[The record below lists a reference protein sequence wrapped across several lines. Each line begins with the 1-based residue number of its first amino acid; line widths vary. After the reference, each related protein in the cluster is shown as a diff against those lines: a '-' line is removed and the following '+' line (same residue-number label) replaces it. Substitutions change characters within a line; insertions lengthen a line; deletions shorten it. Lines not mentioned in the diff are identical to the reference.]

1 MALTN
6 FYFTESQQSSGWH
19 LIEGGQDVVGEL
31 DLGDGRRAGRGDSDG
46 ESGDALLA
54 ERRIEDAAL
63 SVFLLQAHRAAE
75 HAAEGHV
82 LAEHHC
88 RRNWSVKKEQTS
100 APIPIQPK
108 IWIKVI

>member
-1 MALTN
+1 MVDFTRFHHDPMALTN

-88 RRNWSVKKEQTS
+88 RRN
-100 APIPIQPK
+100 
-108 IWIKVI
+108 